1 MGWGSEREGGSS
13 SSRLFLVAGETQRR
27 MRPPLRSLTQWQRCL
42 AFRARGQGGASH
54 HLPTKAQVTQPAP
67 RATLPPTSPN
77 ISPSFLPSPH
87 QLTSPQAQ
95 LRKLRASH
103 HSLPSSSTATPTL
116 LLHLPPLAPPPIA
129 RLPPY
134 STSLEEKGLLALLP
148 APLIFSPFS
157 SSPSYI
163 SENRTSP

>member
-1 MGWGSEREGGSS
+1 MGWGRKGGSS
-13 SSRLFLVAGETQRR
+13 SSSSRLLLVAGETQRR
-27 MRPPLRSLTQWQRCL
+27 MRPPLRWLRQWQRCL

-67 RATLPPTSPN
+67 PPSPN

-103 HSLPSSSTATPTL
+103 HPLPSSSFSSTST
-116 LLHLPPLAPPPIA
+116 PPP
-129 RLPPY
+129 PPRWRPLQ
-134 STSLEEKGLLALLP
+134 SLGFHRT
-148 APLIFSPFS
+148 APLSKNRGFSLCSQPLLSHFLS
-157 SSPSYI
+157 FLFLPVIYI
-163 SENRTSP
+163 